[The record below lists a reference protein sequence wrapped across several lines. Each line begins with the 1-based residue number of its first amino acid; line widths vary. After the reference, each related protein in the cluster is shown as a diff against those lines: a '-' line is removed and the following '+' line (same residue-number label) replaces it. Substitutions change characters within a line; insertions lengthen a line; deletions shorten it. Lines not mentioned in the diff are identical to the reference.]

1 MVRLIHTNLCNVKEK
16 KMSIYIVTHKKYNFP
31 GMKNYIPIQVGA
43 AYHEDL
49 GFCKDS
55 EGDNISLKNPHYCEL
70 TALYFMWKNTNDNII
85 GLTHYRRYFCNKK
98 TLTPLKHILS
108 YDDAANILKKYDII
122 VPYKMHRQGKTI
134 RQDYAIN
141 HNIRDYDECEKIIIK
156 YFPKYKESFDRVS
169 DSKDL
174 YQYNMFITKRAVFDS
189 YCSWLF
195 KILFELEKR
204 IDISNYDKYNSRV
217 YGFLSERLFN
227 VWLDYNKQ
235 LKVKK
240 FEVYNIEENKL
251 SLLKANIK
259 NIIKPIIG
267 MER

>member
-1 MVRLIHTNLCNVKEK
+1 
-16 KMSIYIVTHKKYNFP
+16 
-31 GMKNYIPIQVGA
+31 
-43 AYHEDL
+43 
-49 GFCKDS
+49 
-55 EGDNISLKNPHYCEL
+55 
-70 TALYFMWKNTNDNII
+70 
-85 GLTHYRRYFCNKK
+85 
-98 TLTPLKHILS
+98 
-108 YDDAANILKKYDII
+108 
-122 VPYKMHRQGKTI
+122 MHRQGKTI
-134 RQDYAIN
+134 RQDYEIN
-141 HNIRDYDECEKIIIK
+141 HNIRDYDECRKIIIK

-267 MER
+267 IER